1 MYYMKVDLQSFI
13 KSNMVGS
20 DMLPRHR
27 YAERPYITMA
37 KGSLQVYLT
46 GRKRYR
52 SSVVRFHILYSP
64 YRVTA
69 AICYHS
75 EFSSVGSMSAS
86 FEIPRGGES
95 HLLRAEMPSCLVP
108 TGCTLRSNKVFPGAT
123 GAGLSVQLRLSLQE
137 INEHMPP

>member
-1 MYYMKVDLQSFI
+1 
-13 KSNMVGS
+13 
-20 DMLPRHR
+20 MLHESRSPIDHQVEHGWFRHASKTPVR
-27 YAERPYITMA
+27 RTAIHKMA

-123 GAGLSVQLRLSLQE
+123 GACLSVQLRLPLQE
-137 INEHMPP
+137 IDKPTAP